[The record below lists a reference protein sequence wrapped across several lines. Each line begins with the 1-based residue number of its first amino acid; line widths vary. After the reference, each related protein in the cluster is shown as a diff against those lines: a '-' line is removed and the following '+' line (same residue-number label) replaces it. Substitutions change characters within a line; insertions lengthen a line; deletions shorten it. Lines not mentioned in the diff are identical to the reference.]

1 VNQRLLSW
9 TSVSVGVVL
18 WVIATPAQPQAPAA
32 APQTK
37 EVVYRIGDLNYRI
50 GDLSYRIGDLSYR
63 IGDLSYRIGDLNYR
77 VDDLGGKVENLQVKE
92 TTTEVRIDLSADV
105 LFAFDKADLLPQAQQ
120 TLSQAAAIIRE
131 KAKGA
136 VRIDGYTDAK
146 GSDAYNQRLSERRA
160 ASVENWFKQSG
171 HLNDVSFV
179 TKGFGAKNPVA
190 PNTKPDGSDD
200 PDGRQKNRRVEITIT
215 KG

>member
-160 ASVENWFKQSG
+160 ASVENWS
-171 HLNDVSFV
+171 NR
-179 TKGFGAKNPVA
+179 VA
-190 PNTKPDGSDD
+190 TSTTFPSLPRDLG
-200 PDGRQKNRRVEITIT
+200 PRIL
-215 KG
+215 